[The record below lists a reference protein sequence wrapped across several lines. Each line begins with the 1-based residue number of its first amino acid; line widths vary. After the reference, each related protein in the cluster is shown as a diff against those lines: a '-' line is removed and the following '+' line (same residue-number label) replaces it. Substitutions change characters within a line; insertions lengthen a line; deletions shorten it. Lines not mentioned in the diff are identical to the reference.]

1 MRNIIFA
8 IVIALLPVLG
18 GCTLAQDLA
27 NAKAVAAAI
36 KQGVKIAAPALK
48 EARNTA
54 CSALADYGQQA
65 IILGAAAPG
74 NGPRTTAARASIAT
88 AIGAGSDLCALTS
101 TQITAVSV
109 VQAIA
114 LVSKIETLFG
124 ELKAAA
130 GK

>member
-1 MRNIIFA
+1 MRNTIFA
-8 IVIALLPVLG
+8 AVNVLLLALG
-18 GCTLAQDLA
+18 GCTLAEDLA
-27 NAKAVAAAI
+27 DAKAVAAALR
-36 KQGVKIAAPALK
+36 QGTWVAEPALK
-48 EARNTA
+48 KARNTA

-65 IILGAAAPG
+65 IILGVTIPG

-88 AIGAGSDLCALTS
+88 AIGAGSDLCDLTS

-130 GK
+130 GR